1 MGQLN
6 HNLGSCEQRIME
18 LLNNTNIKNL
28 RPYVL
33 VLNKPGGKWK
43 IIKTKAP
50 KKSIYTLIPFFN
62 LADGRWARQQPHRAK
77 AGSPPNP
84 SFLEGSIR
92 MVTVS
97 LNIFNGICWNPPTP
111 QASGTCFSCD
121 PNECENPSAL
131 SQTFS
136 EMEIATQEPMIGKWL
151 TAAWKNSVGNR
162 FLLDFPDLEGRSSI
176 LRIARETTDCFRANV
191 FTWGVYY
198 TIKEKGN
205 QRQHPLIPILALF
218 LRNKTFST
226 KTPNLSHK
234 FWISWLAQ

>member
-162 FLLDFPDLEGRSSI
+162 FLLDFPDLEGRRGKKLHLENCSGNHR
-176 LRIARETTDCFRANV
+176 LFQGQRLHVGCLLHHQR
-191 FTWGVYY
+191 
-198 TIKEKGN
+198 KGEPKTAPPDT
-205 QRQHPLIPILALF
+205 HLGPLP
-218 LRNKTFST
+218 
-226 KTPNLSHK
+226 P
-234 FWISWLAQ
+234 